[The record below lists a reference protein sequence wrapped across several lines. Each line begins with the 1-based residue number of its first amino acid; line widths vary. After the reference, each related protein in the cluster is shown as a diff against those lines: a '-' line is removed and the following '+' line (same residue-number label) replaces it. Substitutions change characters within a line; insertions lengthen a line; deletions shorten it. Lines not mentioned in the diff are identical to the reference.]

1 MSQADVRVTPLLGP
15 AQSAMISSRRWT
27 VAIFAIVGITL
38 QIIVVVTQRIHV
50 TPIQWVLFAIAILTL
65 VVGVLRGTGRYSLSL
80 LAFGSWL
87 LVVMNFFA
95 ADDADPWL
103 LINNDALFGIFAI
116 AVIARPAF
124 FWLAVI
130 VLPFV
135 LRLAWMSH
143 PKQVIASGFQIWD
156 GWIPSIQVAVVGITV
171 YYVWRAL
178 QRESRLRD
186 ERILENRMSMHRAL
200 ETQARGRVW
209 HDAAVRIHESLLNE
223 IRYVLAVAHVDGPRL
238 RTIIEEMNAW
248 EIENAPT
255 PRMNLR
261 ELIDSVSHTNDLE
274 SRVRVALWVSDVELP
289 GETWLALRA
298 ATIEAC
304 RNLLR
309 HTDAHEVR
317 LDARREGSTL
327 VIEVSGPGQPTRSRA
342 PQGVGSALVITE
354 SLRTLGGDV
363 AFLENTE
370 GVRMWIPVE
379 FADEVPEPTTQKFL
393 SSLRARGDLDGDSAF
408 ARSRVLMTTLIG
420 AMAGSGFLYFIALG
434 PGLSANAA
442 LGVVTMLVGII
453 AVAIAYV
460 IPLGRIRIPPAFAV
474 LLYLPSLAF
483 LVLALAGDH
492 SCAEAL
498 PLASAVNLTGFA
510 VVVVGIWSRIW
521 VLALG
526 LVVWVTLTI
535 NLINDVPATCTNLNY
550 FPIINTLFIMPIAA
564 LAILI
569 AWRYNDRA
577 QRMAEEVAARSD
589 LERARAMA
597 ASEIN
602 ERLRELVRRALELL
616 VEASTMDTLEPRL
629 RRLLQVVEGR
639 IRIAVQVDP
648 QVSGAFALLAQDL
661 VDRAA
666 EREIPIDV
674 RLIEASRS
682 VEPLEPAV
690 VDFIIEILAD
700 SWPELATLSVF
711 SDDDDD
717 YLTLTARVT
726 ALHDVES
733 LHRFGT
739 ATVEIDRAQEE
750 MGVESGAAIIVSR
763 LNN

>member
-1 MSQADVRVTPLLGP
+1 MSQADIRVAPLLGP
-15 AQSAMISSRRWT
+15 AQSALYSSRRWT

-38 QIIVVVTQRIHV
+38 QILVVVAQRIHV
-50 TPIQWVLFAIAILTL
+50 TPLQWVLFAIAILTL
-65 VVGVLRGTGRYSLSL
+65 IVGLARGNAPFSLPL
-80 LAFGSWL
+80 VALGSWL
-87 LVVMNFFA
+87 LVAMNFFA
-95 ADDADPWL
+95 DDDAKAWL
-103 LINNDALFGIFAI
+103 LINNGALFGIFTI

-124 FWLAVI
+124 VWLSVL
-130 VLPFV
+130 VLPFF

-156 GWIPSIQVAVVGITV
+156 GWIPSIQVFIVGITV
-171 YYVWRAL
+171 YFSWRAL
-178 QRESRLRD
+178 QRECRLRD
-186 ERILENRMSMHRAL
+186 ERLLENRMSMHRAL

-223 IRYVLAVAHVDGPRL
+223 IRYVLAVARVDGPRL

-261 ELIDSVSHTNDLE
+261 ELVDSVAHTNDLE
-274 SRVRVALWVSDVELP
+274 SRVRVALWVSDVDLP

-309 HTDAHEVR
+309 HTDADQVR
-317 LDARREGSTL
+317 LDARRDGSTL

-342 PQGVGSALVITE
+342 PQGVGSALVMME
-354 SLRTLGGDV
+354 SLRSLGGDV
-363 AFLENTE
+363 SPLQDSE

-379 FADEVPEPTTQKFL
+379 FADEVLAPTTNKFI
-393 SSLRARGDLDGDSAF
+393 SAVRARSDLEGDSVF

-420 AMAGSGFLYFIALG
+420 AMAGSGVLYFIALG
-434 PGLSANAA
+434 PSLTANMT
-442 LGVVTMLVGII
+442 LGIVTMLAGVI

-460 IPLGRIRIPPAFAV
+460 IPLGRIRIPSALAI
-474 LLYLPSLAF
+474 LLCLPSIAF
-483 LVLALAGDH
+483 LILGLTGDH
-492 SCAEAL
+492 SCSQAI
-498 PLASAVNLTGFA
+498 PLASAVNVTGFA
-510 VVVVGIWSRIW
+510 IVIVGIWSRIW
-521 VLALG
+521 VLVIG
-526 LVVWVTLTI
+526 LVIWVTLTVS
-535 NLINDVPATCTNLNY
+535 LINDVPETCTDSNY

-564 LAILI
+564 LGILV
-569 AWRYNDRA
+569 ASRYNDRA

-602 ERLRELVRRALELL
+602 ERLRELVGRALELL
-616 VEASTMDTLEPRL
+616 VEASAMDTLEPRL

-661 VDRAA
+661 VNRAA
-666 EREIPIDV
+666 AMEIPIDV
-674 RLIEASRS
+674 RLIEASSS
-682 VEPLEPAV
+682 VEPVDPAV

-717 YLTLTARVT
+717 YLSLTARV
-726 ALHDVES
+726 HDSHEPES
-733 LHRFGT
+733 VRRFGT
-739 ATVEIDRAQEE
+739 TTVEIDRAQEE

-763 LNN
+763 LHD